1 MSWELYG
8 TLASP
13 IYTLFG
19 LAGISLFLGMS
30 AFTPGQAKP
39 KPKAPAQAKTGAQVY
54 QAKCAPCHGVK
65 GQGGAAYP
73 KPLNGT
79 QSVGD
84 LSKFIAQQ
92 MPPGPV
98 KCAAPDAA
106 KVAQY
111 MFDTFYSPLA
121 QERNRP
127 ARVSLS
133 RLTVRQFKN
142 SVTDLI
148 SGMQPSWG
156 RGTRGGLSAT
166 YFRGRLWEGK
176 DPIKRVDSSIRAQ
189 FGTEAPKVPGL
200 DQVDPHKFSIRW
212 VGSVEAPDTGE
223 YEFIVR
229 SDQAVRLY
237 LNGQSKP
244 FIDGWIRSSNDNEF
258 RASVP
263 LIGGQAYPIV
273 LEFSKSTVGVDDTEK
288 RKKLKPAP
296 AFVELQ
302 WKRPKL
308 AVETIPS
315 RFLFSQEVRES
326 YVVAMRF
333 PADDRSIGYERGS
346 SVSKA
351 WDDATTESAL
361 DAAGYV
367 ASHCKLV
374 TGVDPNAAD
383 AKKKLAELFLRTA
396 ERAFRRPLTPD
407 QKQLY
412 VEKHFVDSVST
423 ESAIKRSLLM
433 ILKSPRFLYREIGQA
448 EKDSYLVASQLAYGL
463 WDTLPD
469 EELLRAAAAG
479 SLVTKEQVEAQ
490 ANRMV
495 RDPRAWAKL
504 REFLLA
510 WLKVDEIPDLV
521 KSAKRYPEFD
531 NATASDLRQSL
542 EILLQETAGSEAS
555 DYRQLMLTQ
564 QMPMNGR
571 LAQIYG
577 GGLPKEADFQPVKLG
592 DDRAG
597 VLTHPYMLSRLAYLE
612 TSSPIHRGVLVA
624 RSMLGRTLQPPPAA
638 FAPLAPSL
646 HPGLTTRQRVA
657 MQTKPDACNSCHSMI
672 NPLGFAFERFDAI
685 GKARSEENSK
695 AIDST
700 GFYRTRGGAVVK
712 FSGPA
717 DLANY
722 LANSDEAHAA
732 FTEKL
737 FHHMVKQPALA
748 YRPTLISELK
758 TSFVKNQFSIKR
770 LMAETVVQTSL
781 ATERKPAVQTPK
793 GAAK

>member
-1 MSWELYG
+1 MSV
-8 TLASP
+8 LA
-13 IYTLFG
+13 
-19 LAGISLFLGMS
+19 
-30 AFTPGQAKP
+30 PGQAKT
-39 KPKAPAQAKTGAQVY
+39 KSKAPAKAKTGAQVY
-54 QAKCAPCHGVK
+54 QAKCAPCHGVN

-73 KPLNGT
+73 KPLTGT
-79 QSVGD
+79 QSVGE

-111 MFDTFYSPLA
+111 MYDTFYSPLA
-121 QERNRP
+121 QERDRP

-142 SVTDLI
+142 SVTDLL
-148 SGMQPSWG
+148 SGMQPRWG
-156 RGTRGGLSAT
+156 VGTQGGLSAT

-176 DPIKRVDSSIRAQ
+176 DPIKRVDSAIRAQ

-200 DQVDPHKFSIRW
+200 DNVDPHKFSIRW
-212 VGSVEAPDTGE
+212 VGSVVAPDTGD

-237 LNGQSKP
+237 LNSQTKP
-244 FIDGWIRSSNDNEF
+244 LIDGWIRSSNDNEF
-258 RASVP
+258 RASIP
-263 LIGGQAYPIV
+263 LTGGQAYPIV

-308 AVETIPS
+308 AAETIPS

-326 YVVAMRF
+326 YVVSTRF

-351 WDDATTESAL
+351 WDDATTEAAL
-361 DAAGYV
+361 EAASYV
-367 ASHCKLV
+367 AARCQLV

-383 AKKKLAELFLRTA
+383 AKKKLAEIMLRTA
-396 ERAFRRPLTPD
+396 ERAFRRPLTAE

-412 VEKHFVDSVST
+412 VEKHFVDTVPT
-423 ESAIKRSLLM
+423 DSAIKRSLLM
-433 ILKSPRFLYREIGQA
+433 ILKSPRFLYREIGEAQR
-448 EKDSYLVASQLAYGL
+448 DSYLVASQLAYGL

-469 EELLRAAAAG
+469 DELLRAAATG
-479 SLVTKEQVEAQ
+479 SLVTKEQVEYQ

-495 RDPRAWAKL
+495 QDPKAWTKL
-504 REFLLA
+504 REFLLS

-531 NATASDLRQSL
+531 DATASDLRQSL
-542 EILLQETAGSEAS
+542 ELMLQQTAGSEAS

-564 QMPMNGR
+564 QMPINGR
-571 LAQIYG
+571 LSQIYG
-577 GGLPKEADFQPVKLG
+577 GGLPKDADFQPVKLG
-592 DDRAG
+592 ADRAG

-646 HPGLTTRQRVA
+646 HPSLTTRQRVA
-657 MQTKPDACNSCHSMI
+657 MQTQPDACSSCHNMI
-672 NPLGFAFERFDAI
+672 NPLGFALERFDAI
-685 GKARSEENSK
+685 GKARTQENCK
-695 AIDST
+695 EIDST

-712 FSGPA
+712 FSGPV
-717 DLANY
+717 DLSNY
-722 LANSDEAHAA
+722 LATSDEAHAA

-737 FHHMVKQPALA
+737 FHHLVKQPALA
-748 YRPTLISELK
+748 YRPTLISEL
-758 TSFVKNQFSIKR
+758 TASFAKNQFSIKR
-770 LMAETVVQTSL
+770 LMVETVVQTSL
-781 ATERKPAVQTPK
+781 APERKPAVQPTK
-793 GAAK
+793 AAAK